1 MNIVHIT
8 SRQAWMEAII
18 AGQYSAPSLKSEGF
32 IHCSTIPQ
40 ALPVAELY
48 YKGQSGLVLLVIDPR
63 RLDSDLKWEPPSEGT
78 PPPGVRA
85 GESFP
90 HIYGPINLDAI
101 VQASDFETGVDNHF
115 TLPPGLLADP

>member
-1 MNIVHIT
+1 M
-8 SRQAWMEAII
+8 
-18 AGQYSAPSLKSEGF
+18 
-32 IHCSTIPQ
+32 
-40 ALPVAELY
+40 AEQY

-63 RLDSDLKWEPPSEGT
+63 RLASDLKWEPPSEGT

-101 VQASDFETGVDNHF
+101 VQTLDLATGSDGHF
-115 TLPPGLLADP
+115 ALPPDLLPDL